1 MFQKKTLTDR
11 FDDDMTVSVV
21 SENLHITATQ
31 KHNHDEPVKTY
42 MSFTPEV
49 ACDLRNYLLKLFP
62 LPLTTGETSVESVGE
77 LTSITTSG
85 GSIVINATGNVI
97 INQK

>member
-1 MFQKKTLTDR
+1 MSHKKTLTDR
-11 FDDDMTVSVV
+11 FDDDMTLQIV
-21 SENLHITATQ
+21 SENLHISAVQ
-31 KHNHDEPVKTY
+31 KHNPDVPVKTN

-49 ACDLRNYLLKLFP
+49 ALDLRDYLIKMFP
-62 LPLTTGETSVESVGE
+62 LPVLTGETSVESVGE